1 MSDPTP
7 LTPGHEAP
15 ASPDEARAPEASRF
29 REAAAA
35 GPLERSSYAV
45 ATNRGYG
52 DAMGRGLELALTLVV
67 MGGFGWL
74 VDRMVGTYPLFLVIF
89 SVLGFAGISAKL
101 WLGYDLEM
109 RKLDQ
114 AAVWAKNG
122 EGAKPA
128 AATSEKAA

>member
-7 LTPGHEAP
+7 LTPGLEAP
-15 ASPDEARAPEASRF
+15 ASHEAPVPEASRS
-29 REAAAA
+29 AAAA
-35 GPLERSSYAV
+35 GPLDRSSYAV

-67 MGGFGWL
+67 MGGIGWL
-74 VDRMVGTYPLFLVIF
+74 VDRVVGTYPLFLVIF

-109 RKLDQ
+109 RKHDQ
-114 AAVWAKNG
+114 DAIWAKNG
-122 EGAKPA
+122 EGTTPA
-128 AATSEKAA
+128 AAPHEKAA